1 MGKKKLVSGVTQHR
15 ALANTIL
22 TLRHG
27 SAQLRDR
34 LYVWASYKDISR
46 LTGVSPALATRTIR
60 ALATRGS
67 LPDDELRRLFVRKNT
82 AHLTERQVN
91 FLTNEHTL
99 TAWRDSSLLQRV

>member
-46 LTGVSPALATRTIR
+46 LTKVTPAPA
-60 ALATRGS
+60 AKVVQAHEEKES
-67 LPDDELRRLFVRKNT
+67 LPDVDLLKLFTRKNT
-82 AHLTERQVN
+82 ATLTQQQIDFLANER
-91 FLTNEHTL
+91 TL
-99 TAWRDSSLLQRV
+99 TAWRDRSLR